1 MALKPCESRN
11 ACTVRANSGCRRY
24 KMSKKQELVNAVGA
38 IAEMAW
44 IFYMATRDAGADV
57 TEAALLT
64 RQYQIATMHG
74 KDRDTTEDDNG

>member
-1 MALKPCESRN
+1 MN
-11 ACTVRANSGCRRY
+11 
-24 KMSKKQELVNAVGA
+24 KKQELVNAVVA

-64 RQYQIATMHG
+64 KQYLIATMYG

>member
-1 MALKPCESRN
+1 MN
-11 ACTVRANSGCRRY
+11 
-24 KMSKKQELVNAVGA
+24 KKQELVNAVGA

-44 IFYMATRDAGADV
+44 IFYMATRGVGADV

-64 RQYQIATMHG
+64 RQYLIATMYG

>member
-1 MALKPCESRN
+1 MN
-11 ACTVRANSGCRRY
+11 
-24 KMSKKQELVNAVGA
+24 KKQELVNAVGA

-64 RQYQIATMHG
+64 RQYLIGTMYG